1 MQKLPTPSID
11 ARRRLADHDVESLA
25 QHLVRKTGDAL
36 ARSRRVAR
44 RALKLAFARDERGD
58 VDWTDQ
64 ALAEAGVGAWARPT
78 LLALSPA
85 PSMVIAE
92 RAPSEDGTVRLLLR
106 AEDGALVESVIIP
119 AEAGRDHLRTTLC
132 MSSQVGCARAC
143 TFCETGTL
151 GLTRQLT
158 AGEIVDQYRI
168 TRRLCHAA
176 DRPQDRR
183 AADPTAVTAPI
194 PAPVVDEPGRR
205 RRATE
210 QPVSNIVFMGMGEPM
225 DNLPQVGR
233 AISLLSDHHVFA
245 FAASRITVSTV
256 GVADRLAAF
265 FAGPRAELA
274 ISLNAPDDERRGR
287 IMPINDR
294 FDMTTLRQALVSSLP
309 EGRRVLF
316 QYALFADFN
325 DSLEDADR
333 LADYV
338 APIRCR
344 VNVIPANPGPDPS
357 LVAPSAERT
366 NAFVARLKRRGVTTL
381 VRRPRGR
388 DVGGACGQL
397 AGSRRLIELE
407 RTAPTSRGG
416 VEGSSAEPS

>member
-1 MQKLPTPSID
+1 VQKLPTPSVD
-11 ARRRLADHDVESLA
+11 ARQRLADYDVETLA
-25 QHLVRKTGDAL
+25 EHLVRVTGEDL
-36 ARSRRVAR
+36 ARSRRIAR
-44 RALKLAFARDERGD
+44 RAVKLAFVTDEHGD
-58 VDWTDQ
+58 ATWTDET
-64 ALAEAGVGAWARPT
+64 LTEAGIGAWARPA
-78 LLALSPA
+78 LLALSPS
-85 PSMVIAE
+85 PSMEIAE

-132 MSSQVGCARAC
+132 ISSQVGCARAC

-168 TRRLCHAA
+168 ARRLCFAA
-176 DRPQDRR
+176 DRPLDRR
-183 AADPTAVTAPI
+183 AADPSAVTAPI
-194 PAPVVDEPGRR
+194 PAPVTDKPGRR

-225 DNLPQVGR
+225 DNLAQVRR
-233 AISLLSDHHVFA
+233 AIALLSDDHAFA

-256 GVADRLAAF
+256 GVADRLGEF

-274 ISLNAPDDERRGR
+274 ISLNAPDDVRRDR
-287 IMPINDR
+287 IMPINER
-294 FDMTTLRQALVSSLP
+294 FDLATLRRELVAHLP
-309 EGRRVLF
+309 PGRRVLF
-316 QYALFADFN
+316 QYALFAGFN
-325 DSLEDADR
+325 DGLRDADQ

-357 LVAPSAERT
+357 LVAPSPERVS
-366 NAFVARLKRRGVTTL
+366 AFVARLKERDVTTL

-397 AGSRRLIELE
+397 AGSRRLVTLE
-407 RTAPTSRGG
+407 RLRTVDDVG
-416 VEGSSAEPS
+416 AEPS